1 MFKALAAAQNGGIM
15 IIGRNDTYSFAQ
27 VYNKNLNQLSITK
40 LTTPVRMTF
49 KLGEDYRLKYMNGTA
64 TIRCASRDKF
74 SDVWAST
81 RITLNSVNNQTGE
94 V

>member
-1 MFKALAAAQNGGIM
+1 
-15 IIGRNDTYSFAQ
+15 
-27 VYNKNLNQLSITK
+27 
-40 LTTPVRMTF
+40 MTF
-49 KLGEDYRLKYMNGTA
+49 KLGEDYRLKYINGTA

-74 SDVWAST
+74 SDVWTST